1 MGERTLKNKVVS
13 GLFWT
18 FGERFVT
25 QGISFALSIILARM
39 LMPSE
44 YGVVAL
50 VLVFVNIAS
59 VFVTTGLAESLIQ
72 KKDTNESD
80 FSTIFYCSFVLSIVL
95 YIILFVSAPS
105 IAAFYN
111 NSDLI
116 WILRILAIILPLSSI
131 NTIQQAYVSKKMM
144 FKKFFIANFCATVVS
159 GCIGIFMAYN
169 GYGVW
174 SLVAQFLISSVVGT
188 SVLFFTVKWRPKWLF
203 SMTSAKE
210 LVGFGWKL
218 ITANLI
224 NSVYSELRG
233 LIIGKKYT
241 MADLA
246 YYNRGNQFPSLMIT
260 NINTTI
266 SKVIFPALAEVN
278 DDPSRLK
285 NVTRRAMKITAYL
298 TFPLMIGLMSVANPL
313 ILVLLTEKWLFAVP
327 FLQICC
333 VYWLFQPMQT
343 ANWQAIKALG
353 RSDLLMNL
361 EIFKKIIGI
370 SLLLISMNISVYAI
384 AISNA
389 FFAGISMII
398 NMIPN
403 KKLIQYSMAEQFR
416 DIAPPLILSMTMGGI
431 IYTLSWL
438 SLPVRLTLG
447 LQIVCGVIIYVGGSY
462 LFRLE
467 SFMYLRDMIMKK
479 VGSKHRVR
487 HQKVKEGKAN
497 AKAN

>member
-1 MGERTLKNKVVS
+1 
-13 GLFWT
+13 
-18 FGERFVT
+18 
-25 QGISFALSIILARM
+25 
-39 LMPSE
+39 
-44 YGVVAL
+44 
-50 VLVFVNIAS
+50 
-59 VFVTTGLAESLIQ
+59 
-72 KKDTNESD
+72 
-80 FSTIFYCSFVLSIVL
+80 
-95 YIILFVSAPS
+95 
-105 IAAFYN
+105 
-111 NSDLI
+111 
-116 WILRILAIILPLSSI
+116 
-131 NTIQQAYVSKKMM
+131 
-144 FKKFFIANFCATVVS
+144 
-159 GCIGIFMAYN
+159 
-169 GYGVW
+169 
-174 SLVAQFLISSVVGT
+174 
-188 SVLFFTVKWRPKWLF
+188 
-203 SMTSAKE
+203 
-210 LVGFGWKL
+210 
-218 ITANLI
+218 
-224 NSVYSELRG
+224 
-233 LIIGKKYT
+233 
-241 MADLA
+241 
-246 YYNRGNQFPSLMIT
+246 
-260 NINTTI
+260 
-266 SKVIFPALAEVN
+266 
-278 DDPSRLK
+278 
-285 NVTRRAMKITAYL
+285 
-298 TFPLMIGLMSVANPL
+298 
-313 ILVLLTEKWLFAVP
+313 
-327 FLQICC
+327 
-333 VYWLFQPMQT
+333 MQT